1 MRAAYGKPGCRGSRL
16 NRAYNVRKK
25 NHGRWSPVPQ
35 VHRGARATEGT
46 NLLEGIDNI
55 VTADERDAASEG
67 KALAREYKIDRAPFF
82 LVRDEAN
89 AVRVYTT
96 YFRFVKEVLNR
107 EVSGKDAVDEM
118 MEQVPDFL

>member
-1 MRAAYGKPGCRGSRL
+1 
-16 NRAYNVRKK
+16 
-25 NHGRWSPVPQ
+25 
-35 VHRGARATEGT
+35 
-46 NLLEGIDNI
+46 LLEGIDNI

>member
-1 MRAAYGKPGCRGSRL
+1 MADGLPCRKCIEVHERL
-16 NRAYNVRKK
+16 K
-25 NHGRWSPVPQ
+25 
-35 VHRGARATEGT
+35 GA
-46 NLLEGIDNI
+46 NLLERIDNI

-67 KALAREYKIDRAPFF
+67 MTLAREYKIDRAPFF

-89 AVRVYTT
+89 AVRVYTYT
-96 YFRFVKEVLNR
+96 SYFRFVKEVLNR